1 MTTTPAASY
10 VHGYTDL
17 ETRRLSDQADTL
29 STLLHGGTSY
39 PAGARVLE
47 VGCGVGGQT
56 VHLVA
61 ASPGA
66 HIVAVDI
73 SAESLA
79 RARAR
84 VAASVPEANVEWH
97 HADLHDLPFPDE
109 SFDHLFLCFVLE
121 HVRDPERV
129 LADLGRLLRPG
140 GTVTVIEGDHATA
153 VFHPDSAAAHAAID
167 CLVTLQAAA
176 GGDALIG
183 RRLQPLLAGAG
194 YAEVE
199 VGTRTVYVD
208 MTRPELVDGF
218 TRNTFIAM
226 VESVRGEVLATGLI
240 TRDDWERGIADL
252 ARTADD
258 GGTFHYTFFR
268 GTAVWGPA
276 VQAPAG

>member
-1 MTTTPAASY
+1 M
-10 VHGYTDL
+10 
-17 ETRRLSDQADTL
+17 
-29 STLLHGGTSY
+29 
-39 PAGARVLE
+39 E

-79 RARAR
+79 QARAR
-84 VAASVPEANVEWH
+84 VAASVPEADVEWH

-109 SFDHLFLCFVLE
+109 SFDHLFVCFVLE
-121 HVRDPERV
+121 HLGAPEQV

-140 GTVTVIEGDHATA
+140 GTITIIEGDHGTA

-183 RRLQPLLAGAG
+183 RRSHW
-194 YAEVE
+194 
-199 VGTRTVYVD
+199 
-208 MTRPELVDGF
+208 M
-218 TRNTFIAM
+218 
-226 VESVRGEVLATGLI
+226 
-240 TRDDWERGIADL
+240 
-252 ARTADD
+252 
-258 GGTFHYTFFR
+258 
-268 GTAVWGPA
+268 
-276 VQAPAG
+276 